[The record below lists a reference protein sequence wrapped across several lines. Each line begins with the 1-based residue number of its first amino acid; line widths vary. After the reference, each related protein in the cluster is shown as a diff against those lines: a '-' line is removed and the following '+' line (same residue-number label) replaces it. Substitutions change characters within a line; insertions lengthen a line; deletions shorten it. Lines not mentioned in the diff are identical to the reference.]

1 MDMSDL
7 AFLMGGDYESPQDAG
22 GDYRN
27 IWVVAEVSE
36 GRVSRVTRQVLGKA
50 RELGD
55 RLGVRVEAVLLGHDV
70 EPLGKELNQLGA
82 DVVYLLDDPLLAEFS
97 GDLWVNALA
106 TLVEEKKPEILL
118 MGFTAA
124 GKEVGPRLAQRL
136 GTGVVADA
144 DQLDLDEGERLLIAT
159 RTSFGGRAIA
169 TVTCPKA
176 RPQMATVH
184 PNAFREAEPDRY
196 REGEVERVNVSL
208 SEGERRV
215 RVTGTSPAP
224 STLPLDRAK
233 VIVAGGKGL
242 GGPEGA
248 ALLQQLADALG
259 GQVAGTR
266 SAVDAGWLDASQE
279 VSARGASVAP
289 DLYIAAGVGGSLEHI
304 DAMRQSRTIV
314 AINTK
319 ADAPIMEVADYALV
333 GDLHQIL
340 PALIAAI
347 QTARSQ
353 RVAAGTH

>member
-7 AFLMGGDYESPQDAG
+7 AFLMGGDFDAPQEAG
-22 GDYRN
+22 SDYRN
-27 IWVVAEVSE
+27 IWVVAEVAE

-55 RLGVRVEAVLLGHDV
+55 RLGVRVEAVLLGHAV
-70 EPLGKELNQLGA
+70 EPLAQELNQLGA
-82 DVVYLLDDPLLAEFS
+82 DVVYLVEDPALAEFS

-106 TLVEEKKPEILL
+106 ELVDQKKPEILL
-118 MGFTAA
+118 LGFTAA

-136 GTGVVADA
+136 NTGLVADA
-144 DQLDLDEGERLLIAT
+144 DQLDLDESERLLIAT
-159 RTSFGGRAIA
+159 RTSFGGRALA

-184 PNAFREAEPDRY
+184 PNAFREAEPDRH
-196 REGEVERVNVSL
+196 RDGEVERVSVSL
-208 SEGERRV
+208 GEGRV
-215 RVTGTSPAP
+215 KLVGTSPAP
-224 STLPLDRAK
+224 TEVPLDRAR

-248 ALLQQLADALG
+248 ALLQQLADVLG

-266 SAVDAGWLDASQE
+266 SAVDAGWLTAAQE
-279 VSARGASVAP
+279 VSARGTTVAP
-289 DLYIAAGVGGSLEHI
+289 ELYIAAGIGGSMEHI

-314 AINTK
+314 AINTNPE
-319 ADAPIMEVADYALV
+319 APIMEVADVALV
-333 GDLHQIL
+333 GDLHQVL

-347 QTARSQ
+347 KAARAQ
-353 RVAAGTH
+353 KVGAGAR